1 MINRNN
7 FTYEEE
13 LNNCNFVKLMLM
25 LLVTLYHSSVF
36 WGEKWLDL
44 KPIYSSL
51 SGTMVFFHPE
61 IRRKRLPYA
70 ETSLVAKN
78 IFPS

>member
-44 KPIYSSL
+44 KRC
-51 SGTMVFFHPE
+51 V
-61 IRRKRLPYA
+61 
-70 ETSLVAKN
+70 
-78 IFPS
+78 